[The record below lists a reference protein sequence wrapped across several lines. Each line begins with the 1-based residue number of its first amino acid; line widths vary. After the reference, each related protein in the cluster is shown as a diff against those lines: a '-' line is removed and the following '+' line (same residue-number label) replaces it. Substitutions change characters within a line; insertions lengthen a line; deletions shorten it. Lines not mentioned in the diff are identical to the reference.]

1 VFVRFVGGHIDRRTH
16 KRHGIFDAA
25 GTAMDVLELES
36 YEVERLRSVL
46 DWFNAH
52 LPVPTTLTRLQICW
66 FKASAREHLARAR
79 EIQHILDANGVLIE
93 MLTTRR
99 PGYVVYEDEFQV
111 AAHPFVRTPA

>member
-1 VFVRFVGGHIDRRTH
+1 MFVRFVGGRIDRRTH

-25 GTAMDVLELES
+25 GTAMDTLELES
-36 YEVERLRSVL
+36 YDVARLRSVL
-46 DWFNAH
+46 DWFDEH
-52 LPVPTTLTRLQICW
+52 LSTPTPLSRLQICW

-79 EIQHILDANGVLIE
+79 EIQQILDANGVVIE

-111 AAHPFVRTPA
+111 AAHPFVQTPA